1 MNTYL
6 HALAKDFAPDANVW
20 RKKYHVVRFVVVS
33 VLYHKKVL
41 LDSLF
46 IHIQRRIQNPVNH
59 LRWSFLYG
67 NSKQLKTV
75 NYFFKKAPSQIFV
88 WIRNTLPI
96 WMYLVSFRSVS
107 SAAIHVNVICVVVC
121 QKIVQHKLLTFFVFQ
136 YK

>member
-6 HALAKDFAPDANVW
+6 HALAKDFALDANVW
-20 RKKYHVVRFVVVS
+20 KKKYHVVRFVVVS

-46 IHIQRRIQNPVNH
+46 IHIQRSIQNPVNH

-88 WIRNTLPI
+88 WVRNTPLI

-107 SAAIHVNVICVVVC
+107 SAAIHVNIICVLAC
-121 QKIVQHKLLTFFVFQ
+121 QKIVQHKLLTFIVLHC
-136 YK
+136 K